1 MIEPAHSEVTMA
13 PQNSD
18 DSDTRYQSLPAY
30 PEAPT
35 DQGRKPDDDSEDLGL
50 GASNK
55 AVGIT
60 LSIGVG
66 LMLLVLILPYLG
78 GL

>member
-1 MIEPAHSEVTMA
+1 MPS
-13 PQNSD
+13 QNSE
-18 DSDTRYQSLPAY
+18 DSDTRYEPH
-30 PEAPT
+30 PDHHDT
-35 DQGRKPDDDSEDLGL
+35 DRVKGREPHSEVENLGV

-60 LSIGVG
+60 LTIGVG

-78 GL
+78 GG

>member
-1 MIEPAHSEVTMA
+1 MPS
-13 PQNSD
+13 QNSD
-18 DSDTRYQSLPAY
+18 DSDTRYQSHTAHH
-30 PEAPT
+30 EVNA
-35 DQGRKPDDDSEDLGL
+35 DHGRTSDDDAEDLGL

-60 LSIGVG
+60 LTIGVG

-78 GL
+78 GV